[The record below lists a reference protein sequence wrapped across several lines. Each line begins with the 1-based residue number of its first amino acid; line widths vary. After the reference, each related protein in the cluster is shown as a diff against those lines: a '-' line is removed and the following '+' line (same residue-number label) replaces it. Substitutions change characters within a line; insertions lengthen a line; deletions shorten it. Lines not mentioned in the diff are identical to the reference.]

1 MDGAMSDKD
10 GLVATLCPVCKKG
23 VMARRTSD
31 KAQCKHC
38 GNAWAWKKARLVRAG
53 RK

>member
-1 MDGAMSDKD
+1 MSEKD

-53 RK
+53 GR